1 VSKWKASLA
10 LIALQVA
17 MSIVADV
24 YLKRHQLWPGI
35 VVYGLCAVP
44 AYFMF
49 KITMF
54 GQAWILWS
62 VVGVILG
69 VMVATGYYGEPL
81 TIRRC
86 AAFCL
91 AIAAL
96 VLSE

>member
-1 VSKWKASLA
+1 MSRSLL
-10 LIALQVA
+10 LIALQVS

-24 YLKRHQLWPGI
+24 YLKRHQLWPGLLI
-35 VVYGLCAVP
+35 YGLCAIP

-69 VMVATGYYGEPL
+69 VMVATGYYREPL
-81 TIRRC
+81 TLRRS
-86 AAFCL
+86 AAFLL

-96 VLSE
+96 ILSE